1 MSCKDDSLR
10 IEIQQMITKDEIQ
23 ELLHS
28 TETYRVERT
37 TSTGDMDKFQ
47 EAICAFANDLPNSRK
62 NGYLILGAYDNGTLS
77 GLKVTDDLLKKI
89 AAIRSNGN
97 ILPIPVMS
105 VDRFQ
110 FPEGDLLVA
119 EVSPSDL
126 PPVRYRGRTFIRIGP
141 RRDIA
146 TEAEE
151 RILAE
156 RRMSFMA
163 TFDTMPCLSAKLSD
177 VNTDLLRTKY
187 LIPLLG
193 NELVESDTRPFEEQ
207 MAAVGM
213 YDTEHNCPTY
223 AAVVLFGYKPRR
235 FMPGL
240 YVQYVRF
247 KGEDVTSEVENE
259 MQLEGN
265 YCELLPRLES
275 LLELSVIKKKPV
287 FVSILREEMVSN
299 YPYQAIREL
308 LLNACMHR
316 DMQSNTP
323 LRFYEFASH
332 LEILNAG
339 GLYGNARPENFPS
352 VNDYRNPLVA
362 SAMKTLGY
370 VNMFNRGVGQ
380 VQTDLK
386 ENGNQSA
393 EFNVNLITAFKVD
406 VKVSQSYTNNNGG
419 KDGGKVGGDVPSL
432 SPALSQVLSPD
443 EEKDASTDAK
453 DAISSSKV
461 ATLDEKVASSE
472 PKVATSEE
480 KVASPKKKISSEEMA
495 IYILEYC
502 STWRSMDEIA
512 QFANRDKNYIR
523 NKVLPRLAEKL
534 EKEYPDVPNHPR
546 QRYRTIG
553 RS

>member
-1 MSCKDDSLR
+1 
-10 IEIQQMITKDEIQ
+10 MITKDEIQ

-62 NGYLILGAYDNGTLS
+62 NGYLILGAYDNGELS

-163 TFDTMPCLSAKLSD
+163 TFDTMPCLAAKLND

-193 NELVESDTRPFEEQ
+193 NELVESDTRPIEEQ

-213 YDTEHNCPTY
+213 YDTEHQCPTY
-223 AAVVLFGYKPRR
+223 AAVVLFGNKPRR

-339 GLYGNARPENFPS
+339 GLYGNARPENFPRI
-352 VNDYRNPLVA
+352 NDYRNPLVA

-370 VNMFNRGVGQ
+370 VNMFSRGIGQ

-386 ENGNQSA
+386 ENGNKPAQFDVSM
-393 EFNVNLITAFKVD
+393 LTAFLVTVEQKDIEQFKFVPSD
-406 VKVSQSYTNNNGG
+406 GAPKVSSDN
-419 KDGGKVGGDVPSL
+419 DVTSL
-432 SPALSQVLSPD
+432 SQALLQVLSQACPKLD
-443 EEKDASTDAK
+443 VSHYP
-453 DAISSSKV
+453 DAIAILIALCKEPQSLKE
-461 ATLDEKVASSE
+461 LMEKTKEKNRGRIKNNVLQHLCESGLVE
-472 PKVATSEE
+472 PTIK
-480 KVASPKKKISSEEMA
+480 
-495 IYILEYC
+495 
-502 STWRSMDEIA
+502 
-512 QFANRDKNYIR
+512 
-523 NKVLPRLAEKL
+523 
-534 EKEYPDVPNHPR
+534 DVPNSPK
-546 QRYRTIG
+546 QKYALTDNG
-553 RS
+553 REKLQNIS

>member
-1 MSCKDDSLR
+1 MTHEARAELKLVLAMPCKK
-10 IEIQQMITKDEIQ
+10 EEDEV
-23 ELLHS
+23 LLHS

-247 KGEDVTSEVENE
+247 KGEDVT
-259 MQLEGN
+259 N

>member
-1 MSCKDDSLR
+1 
-10 IEIQQMITKDEIQ
+10 MITKDEIQ

-28 TETYRVERT
+28 TETFRVERT

-62 NGYLILGAYDNGTLS
+62 NGYLILGAYDDGTLS

-105 VDRFQ
+105 VDRYE
-110 FPEGDLLVA
+110 FPDGDLLVA

-163 TFDTMPCLSAKLSD
+163 TFDTMPCLAAKLSD
-177 VNTDLLRTKY
+177 VNTDLVRTKY

-193 NELVESDTRPFEEQ
+193 KELVESDTRPIEEQ

-213 YDTEHNCPTY
+213 YDTEHQCPTY
-223 AAVVLFGYKPRR
+223 ASVVLFGYKPRR

-247 KGEDVTSEVENE
+247 KGENVTSDVENE

-339 GLYGNARPENFPS
+339 GLYGNARPENFPRI
-352 VNDYRNPLVA
+352 NDYRNPLVA

-370 VNMFNRGVGQ
+370 VNMFSRGIGQ

-386 ENGNQSA
+386 DNGNKPAQFDVSM
-393 EFNVNLITAFKVD
+393 LTAFLVTVEQKDIERFKFVPSD
-406 VKVSQSYTNNNGG
+406 GTPTVSSEGN
-419 KDGGKVGGDVPSL
+419 VPSL
-432 SPALSQVLSPD
+432 SQALSQACPKLLQDFHEAAIVVLLSLKEGSQPIISIMDAVGEKNRSRLRQNILSPLL
-443 EEKDASTDAK
+443 EAGL
-453 DAISSSKV
+453 V
-461 ATLDEKVASSE
+461 E
-472 PKVATSEE
+472 PTIK
-480 KVASPKKKISSEEMA
+480 
-495 IYILEYC
+495 
-502 STWRSMDEIA
+502 
-512 QFANRDKNYIR
+512 
-523 NKVLPRLAEKL
+523 
-534 EKEYPDVPNHPR
+534 DVPNSPK
-546 QRYRTIG
+546 QKYALTPKG
-553 RS
+553 REIISIYTKLNQIAI